1 MCQRGEKGQENV
13 SYFTKNDIMQSSPIS
28 PVSQIEPYPNAY
40 SDLLQGKNVSTQ
52 SKLFN
57 LTLIFNE
64 NLNKVGGRFQ
74 SA

>member
-13 SYFTKNDIMQSSPIS
+13 SYFTKNEIMQSSPIS

-57 LTLIFNE
+57 LKLIFNE